1 MGAKR
6 TENLV
11 RRIMHFD
18 QRTGFDHAGFNDGH
32 IINPYNIPLLK

>member
-1 MGAKR
+1 VGAKR

-18 QRTGFDHAGFNDGH
+18 QRTGFDHAGYKEGY
-32 IINPYNIPLLK
+32 ITNPTEMPFLR